1 MNSSVVAKMDKVMA
15 DDRETQ
21 GMHSEKCRI
30 TAFD

>member
-21 GMHSEKCRI
+21 SMHSEKCKVM
-30 TAFD
+30 AFD